1 MQNKKQLIDAK
12 SLMKNGWHLVQTG
25 ENNIFLQSMS
35 LADVPIVDAVE
46 VVRCF
51 ECCKEGTEECK
62 MVHRDKLTG
71 CLFAET
77 KGTDFCS
84 YGERRTDG

>member
-1 MQNKKQLIDAK
+1 MREELLKLLTHDDCP
-12 SLMKNGWHLVQTG
+12 
-25 ENNIFLQSMS
+25 IFMVFGDNMEG
-35 LADVPIVDAVE
+35 LADFLIAHGVTIPT
-46 VVRCF
+46 RCF
-51 ECCKEGTEECK
+51 ECQKEGTEECK

-84 YGERRTDG
+84 YGERRNDNAAD